1 MSYRLSMEMEMELG
15 EILNLIKEDQT
26 NVEVLWAEP
35 GIKYSIKTSNG
46 YISAIRYEGIWSVS
60 KQ

>member
-1 MSYRLSMEMEMELG
+1 MSYRLSMEMELELG
-15 EILNLIKEDQT
+15 EILNLIQEDQT

-35 GIKYSIKTSNG
+35 GVKYSIKTSTG
-46 YISAIRYEGIWSVS
+46 YVSAIKYKGIWSVS